1 MIEGEPMESP
11 RQRRV
16 LVVANRTAA
25 TPDLLDAVKRYARE
39 QPTTFALL
47 IPDAPKSEHTDWTL
61 ELALPL
67 LERAAG
73 GPVEGL
79 TGTSGDPF
87 DAVRTLLSEGSSYDR
102 VIVSTLPRHVSKW
115 LRRDLPKRVEALGVP
130 VDVVTPEGHERV
142 RELFSD
148 AESSGLPP
156 AGLGGV

>member
-1 MIEGEPMESP
+1 MESS
-11 RQRRV
+11 RRV

-39 QPTTFALL
+39 QPTAFALL

-67 LERAAG
+67 LQRAAG

-87 DAVRTLLSEGSSYDR
+87 DAIRQVLTEERYER
-102 VIVSTLPRHVSKW
+102 VIISTLPKRVSKW

-130 VDVVTPEGHERV
+130 VEIITAGGRERITDNV
-142 RELFSD
+142 M
-148 AESSGLPP
+148 G
-156 AGLGGV
+156 AGRSAPGAPFGM